1 MKYLSMLLLVA
12 TAVCGCDYP
21 TQMSSDTEPATPST
35 SNVPERDN
43 SAVNQRD
50 RSDDAVT
57 PLDQHQ
63 NQKDIDIT
71 ADIRKKVVDSEMSVN
86 AQNVKIVTQDGN
98 VTLRGPVKTDEE
110 KLKIETIARN
120 TAGDSKVTSQIE
132 VVKPN

>member
-12 TAVCGCDYP
+12 MAACGCDYP
-21 TQMSSDTEPATPST
+21 NQMSSDTDPATTST
-35 SNVPERDN
+35 SNVPDRDN
-43 SAVNQRD
+43 SAVNERD
-50 RSDDAVT
+50 RSADAVT

-71 ADIRKKVVDSEMSVN
+71 ADIRRQVVDSEMSVN

-98 VTLRGPVKTDEE
+98 VTLRGPVKSDDE
-110 KLKIETIARN
+110 KMKIETIARN
-120 TAGDSKVTSQIE
+120 TAGETKVTSQIE